1 MDSKIQQIINEWD
14 IDGEEVKQIYDSA
27 WQVGEN
33 AILKTY
39 KEVNLLQRNIKILSM
54 LEDIGIPVG
63 RIILTKSQKNYA
75 EDDEYYYILT
85 KKLVGN
91 NITDIQNNMQIALEM
106 GRVLARLHKAFKEC
120 EAREEFWNNS
130 LLKEMKGWIRDVFA
144 KNKWK
149 YIEESKFENTIYNLE
164 KLYDKLPL
172 QLIHRD
178 VHLGNFLFDKDKF
191 SGYIDFDLSQR
202 NIRIFDLCYFM
213 LGLLSEE
220 ELLRSEEHTSEL
232 QSQR

>member
-106 GRVLARLHKAFKEC
+106 GRV
-120 EAREEFWNNS
+120 
-130 LLKEMKGWIRDVFA
+130 
-144 KNKWK
+144 
-149 YIEESKFENTIYNLE
+149 
-164 KLYDKLPL
+164 
-172 QLIHRD
+172 
-178 VHLGNFLFDKDKF
+178 
-191 SGYIDFDLSQR
+191 
-202 NIRIFDLCYFM
+202 
-213 LGLLSEE
+213 
-220 ELLRSEEHTSEL
+220 
-232 QSQR
+232 

>member
-106 GRVLARLHKAFKEC
+106 GRVLARLHKEV
-120 EAREEFWNNS
+120 
-130 LLKEMKGWIRDVFA
+130 KGKTGRSGLSCPFI
-144 KNKWK
+144 
-149 YIEESKFENTIYNLE
+149 L
-164 KLYDKLPL
+164 DKV
-172 QLIHRD
+172 Q
-178 VHLGNFLFDKDKF
+178 
-191 SGYIDFDLSQR
+191 
-202 NIRIFDLCYFM
+202 
-213 LGLLSEE
+213 
-220 ELLRSEEHTSEL
+220 
-232 QSQR
+232 